1 MNRIQLNNL
10 DIDDDT
16 DNYYV
21 YTLSDE
27 SRTQNQ
33 NILDRISRDDN
44 YWGPQLGLNGEPIL
58 QVRSLKFNNF
68 RLQNPSVF
76 KTNKGFQQQ
85 LRQSQL
91 YPLAAFKNPNTEKPA
106 IIPLSVH

>member
-27 SRTQNQ
+27 SRTQN
-33 NILDRISRDDN
+33 
-44 YWGPQLGLNGEPIL
+44 
-58 QVRSLKFNNF
+58 
-68 RLQNPSVF
+68 
-76 KTNKGFQQQ
+76 
-85 LRQSQL
+85 
-91 YPLAAFKNPNTEKPA
+91 
-106 IIPLSVH
+106 